1 MYRVYAAA
9 GRKGTHCLLQGPCRV
24 FIASPVG
31 VHGDRHAE
39 IYESGGHGDKTA
51 RVRCGLR
58 MHADAAAAVKR
69 NEMRRVSRSVHRTR
83 MRRPADVAPAPG
95 DNWAALTSRA
105 PRVGSRNTAR
115 GHATLPSSRAR
126 HARGARPSRARAARA
141 RGRWR

>member
-1 MYRVYAAA
+1 M
-9 GRKGTHCLLQGPCRV
+9 
-24 FIASPVG
+24 G

-115 GHATLPSSRAR
+115 GHATLPS
-126 HARGARPSRARAARA
+126 HARGMHGVRGRRARVQPVRAGGGDRMTGAACAWTYISQR
-141 RGRWR
+141 